1 MNFDLQNR
9 LNSYQPFWNDWNL
22 NQDIYLDRFPN
33 VYKIIN
39 QVDGSFSMIK
49 VFTINNEIFANTL
62 KCTPNEVK
70 DNLIKIIKSIVHVN
84 ILKDCDTVARYSDY
98 LIKEIL
104 QEGHLIGYDI
114 ILRIDNAQCL
124 TEKINHN
131 THFTQND
138 VISMLYDISKV
149 LSVAHIKGLI
159 HKYINLQTI
168 FIDNDG
174 LYKLGDFGIYSLLS
188 TSKDITYLAPEV
200 LNGKRSNVQSD
211 IYSLGLVAYQL
222 LNNNQFT
229 KASNDGTLST
239 INDVNSNLMK
249 IIQKM
254 CALEPSNR
262 YSSIDDLILD
272 LNSLDIKPHINSD
285 ISKFKDN
292 SKKET
297 IINKS
302 DTNSIKDN
310 TPQLQSKLK
319 EDETSNDTEN
329 IIKSTEVIS
338 NEDTYNIIPSIV
350 VCAIVG
356 FIISIF
362 GFMLYKNLSSNSND
376 ISNDVVQ
383 NMVETTTITTD
394 ETSPT
399 ITTTVATTEEY
410 TYTTYSHVILTVTE
424 ENTTPTTTQQ
434 ITTTPIPTTTSQTT
448 TTTVPTTTITTT
460 SKDTTTSSITTT
472 TSASTSMT
480 TTTEKK
486 SENVKHNYYF
496 KKGSYTWEEAYNDA
510 SANGYQLA
518 TFTNSD
524 ELNIIRKIAQNS
536 GLKYFWLGG
545 KVNIYTDDD
554 NVSYAYC
561 YWQNGDDNTYLNSKD
576 ARWYYSEKYQV
587 QEPSGWDI
595 NTHEL
600 EPYIMIWYLD
610 NWTLCDNGVDACS
623 NGDISG
629 YIYMD

>member
-1 MNFDLQNR
+1 
-9 LNSYQPFWNDWNL
+9 
-22 NQDIYLDRFPN
+22 
-33 VYKIIN
+33 
-39 QVDGSFSMIK
+39 
-49 VFTINNEIFANTL
+49 
-62 KCTPNEVK
+62 
-70 DNLIKIIKSIVHVN
+70 
-84 ILKDCDTVARYSDY
+84 
-98 LIKEIL
+98 
-104 QEGHLIGYDI
+104 
-114 ILRIDNAQCL
+114 
-124 TEKINHN
+124 
-131 THFTQND
+131 
-138 VISMLYDISKV
+138 MLYDISKV

-310 TPQLQSKLK
+310 TPQLQSKFK
-319 EDETSNDTEN
+319 EDETSNNTEN
-329 IIKSTEVIS
+329 IVKSTEVIS

-356 FIISIF
+356 FIISVF
-362 GFMLYKNLSSNSND
+362 GFMLYKNLSGNSND
-376 ISNDVVQ
+376 ISNDVIQ

-394 ETSPT
+394 ETTPM

-434 ITTTPIPTTTSQTT
+434 ITTTPIPTTTSQT

-524 ELNIIRKIAQNS
+524 ELNVIRKIAQNS